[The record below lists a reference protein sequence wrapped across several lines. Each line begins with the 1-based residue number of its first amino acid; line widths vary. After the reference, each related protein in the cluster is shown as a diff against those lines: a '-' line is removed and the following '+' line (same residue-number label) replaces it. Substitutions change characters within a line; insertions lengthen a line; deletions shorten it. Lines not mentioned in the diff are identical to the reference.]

1 MARSVCAVVLVWG
14 LFAGGAAAQEVP
26 NVPAVAPV
34 AAEAPRALFA
44 VNQLSLPAPQVFTV
58 RVERSRPASLVP
70 MYVSFAALQGM
81 DYVSTRR
88 AIASGAGQE
97 GNPVMRGVAG
107 NPAAFVAIKAGT
119 TVLTTVV
126 AERMWK
132 KHPVRAV
139 ALMLAAN
146 ATLAVVVSHNMS
158 VR

>member
-1 MARSVCAVVLVWG
+1 MARSVCAVVLVCG
-14 LFAGGAAAQEVP
+14 LFAGSATAQDVQNVQNIQNMVAAAQ
-26 NVPAVAPV
+26 
-34 AAEAPRALFA
+34 
-44 VNQLSLPAPQVFTV
+44 LPAPQLFTV
-58 RVERSRPASLVP
+58 RVENKRPPSLVP

-88 AIASGAGQE
+88 AIASGAGE
-97 GNPVMRGVAG
+97 EANPVMRGVVG
-107 NPAAFVAIKAGT
+107 NSAAFFAVKAGT

-139 ALMLAAN
+139 VLMLAAN
-146 ATLAVVVSHNMS
+146 ATMAAVVSHNMS